1 MKKELILAATL
12 FASQASGAGGYARPE
27 MLVQTAELARAA
39 PSGQDRRIVDARSAQ
54 AYAQGHIPGAVHFDA
69 SKLRTR
75 DEQASFLPGPAEVE
89 GLANALGIG
98 NRTRVV
104 IYDDGGDRPLAAR
117 LWYVLD
123 HHGHRSLALLDG
135 GITKWKTEGRPVST
149 ETPKVA
155 AGGSFKAKPNPASL
169 CTADQVKERIGKTN
183 SVILDTRS
191 PEEFSGANAR
201 TKRGGHI
208 PGAVNVDWRSN
219 LTENGTFKKAEELR
233 ALYAKEGVTPDKE
246 VVTYCQSGGRS
257 SHSLFVLRLLGFD
270 RGRNYYGSW
279 EQWGNRDD
287 TPIDKK

>member
-1 MKKELILAATL
+1 VKKELILAGTL
-12 FASQASGAGGYARPE
+12 FASQASSAGGYARPE
-27 MLVQTAELARAA
+27 MLVQTAELAKAA
-39 PSGQDRRIVDARSAQ
+39 PSGQDRRIVDARSAE

-69 SKLRTR
+69 SKLRTK
-75 DEQASFLPGPAEVE
+75 DEQTFFLPGPAEVE
-89 GLANALGIG
+89 GLAKALGIG

-104 IYDDGGDRPLAAR
+104 IYDGGRDRPLAAR

-135 GITKWKTEGRPVST
+135 GITKWKNEGRPLST
-149 ETPKVA
+149 ETPKVP

-201 TKRGGHI
+201 AKRGGHI
-208 PGAVNVDWRSN
+208 PGAVNVDWRTN
-219 LTENGTFKKAEELR
+219 LTDNGTFKKAEELR
-233 ALYAKEGVTPDKE
+233 ALYAKAGVTPDKE

-279 EQWGNRDD
+279 EQWGNRED